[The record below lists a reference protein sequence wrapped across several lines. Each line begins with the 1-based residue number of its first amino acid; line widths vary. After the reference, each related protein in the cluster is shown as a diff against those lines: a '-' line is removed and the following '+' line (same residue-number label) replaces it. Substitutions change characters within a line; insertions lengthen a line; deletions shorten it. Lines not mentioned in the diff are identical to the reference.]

1 MSTVITGAAGFIGSH
16 YANSLANLGVD
27 VIAVDCLTYAGK
39 LANIDVEKMLFY
51 EVDIRDKDKIE
62 KIFKKNKIDTII
74 NFAAETHV
82 DNSINN
88 PAPFLTTNIIGV
100 MNLLDCSAK
109 FNVEKFIQISTDEVF
124 GSLESGYAN
133 EDARLNP
140 SSPYSASK
148 ASAELLI
155 NSYYK
160 TYNLSTNIIRLSNNY
175 GPKQYDEKL
184 IPYTL
189 KQISK
194 NMKIGIYGNGMNIR
208 EWLYVDDAVNAINMV
223 ISNGRINQSYN
234 VSSGEF
240 KNNLEVVSS
249 ILNYF
254 GMNDS
259 MIEFVDDRKGHDY
272 RYAIDAQKIT
282 NELGWK
288 TEVKFEAGISKTI
301 DWYTSNRDWWN
312 KTK

>member
-1 MSTVITGAAGFIGSH
+1 MSTVVTGAAGFIGSH
-16 YANSLANLGVD
+16 YANSLVSLGVD

-39 LANIDVEKMLFY
+39 LSNIDLEKMKFC
-51 EVDIRDKDKIE
+51 EIDICDKDKID
-62 KIFKKNKIDTII
+62 KIFKENRVDTIV

-88 PAPFLTTNIIGV
+88 PTPFLTTNILGV
-100 MNLLDCSAK
+100 MNLLDCSVK

-124 GSLESGYAN
+124 GSLKTGYAN
-133 EDARLNP
+133 EEARLNP

-155 NSYYK
+155 NSYFK
-160 TYNLSTNIIRLSNNY
+160 TYNINTNIIRLCNNY

-194 NMKIGIYGNGMNIR
+194 NMKIGIYGDGMNVR
-208 EWLYVDDAVNAINMV
+208 EWLYVEDAVNAINT
-223 ISNGRINQSYN
+223 IIFNGKINETYN

-240 KNNLEVVSS
+240 KNNLEVVRS
-249 ILNYF
+249 ILKF
-254 GMNDS
+254 FDMNDS
-259 MIEFVDDRKGHDY
+259 MIEFVEDRKGHDF
-272 RYAIDAQKIT
+272 RYAIDTQKVT

-288 TEVKFEAGISKTI
+288 SEVKFEKGISSTI
-301 DWYTSNRDWWN
+301 NWYISNRDWWSE
-312 KTK
+312 TK

>member
-16 YANSLANLGVD
+16 YVNSLMSLGVD

-39 LANIDVEKMLFY
+39 LSNIDTGKIKFY
-51 EVDIRDKDKIE
+51 EIDIRDKE
-62 KIFKKNKIDTII
+62 RMEGVFKENVVDTIV

-88 PAPFLTTNIIGV
+88 PAPFLTTNILGV
-100 MNLLDCSAK
+100 TNLLDCAAK
-109 FNVEKFIQISTDEVF
+109 FNIEKFIQISTDEVF
-124 GSLESGYAN
+124 GSFKTGYAN
-133 EDARLNP
+133 ESARLNP

-155 NSYYK
+155 NSYHK
-160 TYNLSTNIIRLSNNY
+160 TYKINTNIIRLSNNY

-194 NMKIGIYGNGMNIR
+194 NMKIGIYGDGKNIR
-208 EWLYVDDAVNAINMV
+208 EWLYVEDAVKAINTIV
-223 ISNGRINQSYN
+223 LNGKVNESYN

-240 KNNLEVVSS
+240 KNNLEVVRG
-249 ILNYF
+249 ILEFF

-259 MIEFVDDRKGHDY
+259 MIEFVEDRKGHDF
-272 RYAIDAQKIT
+272 RYAIDSNKIT

-288 TEVKFEAGISKTI
+288 AEIDFENGISDTI
-301 DWYTSNRDWWN
+301 KWYINNRNWWERS
-312 KTK
+312 K

>member
-16 YANSLANLGVD
+16 YANSLMNLGID

-39 LANIDVEKMLFY
+39 LSNIDTEKIKFY
-51 EVDIRDKDKIE
+51 EIDIRDKERLE
-62 KIFKKNKIDTII
+62 KVFKENVVDTIV

-88 PAPFLTTNIIGV
+88 PAPFLTTNILGV
-100 MNLLDCSAK
+100 TNLLDCVAK
-109 FNVEKFIQISTDEVF
+109 FNIEKFIQISTDEVF
-124 GSLESGYAN
+124 GSLKTGFAN
-133 EDARLNP
+133 ESARLNP

-155 NSYYK
+155 NSYHK
-160 TYNLSTNIIRLSNNY
+160 TYKINTSIIRLSNNY

-194 NMKIGIYGNGMNIR
+194 NMKIGIYGDGKNIR
-208 EWLYVDDAVNAINMV
+208 EWLYVEDAVEAINAIV
-223 ISNGRINQSYN
+223 LNGKVNESYN

-240 KNNLEVVSS
+240 KNNLEVVRE
-249 ILNYF
+249 ILKFF

-259 MIEFVDDRKGHDY
+259 MIEFVEDRKGHDF
-272 RYAIDAQKIT
+272 RYAIDSSKIT

-288 TEVKFEAGISKTI
+288 AEINFENGISNTI
-301 DWYTSNRDWWN
+301 NWYLGNRNWWERS
-312 KTK
+312 K

>member
-1 MSTVITGAAGFIGSH
+1 MSTLITGAAGFIGSH
-16 YANSLANLGVD
+16 YTDSLINLGFEV
-27 VIAVDCLTYAGK
+27 VAVDCLTYAGK
-39 LANIDVEKMLFY
+39 LSNINIEKLKFY
-51 EVDIRDKDKIE
+51 EIDIRNKDELE
-62 KIFKKNKIDTII
+62 KIFKENRVDTIV

-88 PAPFLTTNIIGV
+88 PAPFITTNILGV
-100 MNLLDCSAK
+100 TNLLDYCTK

-124 GSLESGYAN
+124 GSLNTGYVN

-155 NSYYK
+155 NSYHK
-160 TYNLSTNIIRLSNNY
+160 TYGINTNIIRLSNNY

-194 NMKIGIYGNGMNIR
+194 NKKIGIYGDGKNVR
-208 EWLYVDDAVNAINMV
+208 EWLYVEDAVNAINTIV
-223 ISNGRINQSYN
+223 FNGKTNEAYN

-240 KNNLEVVSS
+240 KNNLEVVRS
-249 ILNYF
+249 ILEFF
-254 GMNDS
+254 GMDDS
-259 MIEFVDDRKGHDY
+259 AIEFVGDRKGHDF
-272 RYAIDAQKIT
+272 RYAMDGLKIR
-282 NELGWK
+282 NNLNWK
-288 TEVKFEAGISKTI
+288 SEINFEKGIFQTI
-301 DWYTSNRDWWN
+301 KWYKSNRDWWD
-312 KTK
+312 

>member
-1 MSTVITGAAGFIGSH
+1 MSTLITGAAGFIGSH
-16 YANSLANLGVD
+16 YTDSLINLGFEV
-27 VIAVDCLTYAGK
+27 VAVDCLTYAGK
-39 LANIDVEKMLFY
+39 LSNINIEKLKFY
-51 EVDIRDKDKIE
+51 EIDIRNKDKLE
-62 KIFKKNKIDTII
+62 KIFKENRVDTIV

-82 DNSINN
+82 DNSIDN
-88 PAPFLTTNIIGV
+88 PAPFITTNILGV
-100 MNLLDCSAK
+100 TNLLDYCTK

-124 GSLESGYAN
+124 GSLNTGYVN

-155 NSYYK
+155 NSYHK
-160 TYNLSTNIIRLSNNY
+160 TYGINTNIIRLSNNY

-194 NMKIGIYGNGMNIR
+194 NKKIGIYGDGKNVR
-208 EWLYVDDAVNAINMV
+208 EWLYVEDAVNAINTIV
-223 ISNGRINQSYN
+223 FNGKTNEAYN

-240 KNNLEVVSS
+240 KNNLEVVRS
-249 ILNYF
+249 ILEFF

-259 MIEFVDDRKGHDY
+259 AIEFVGDRKGHDF
-272 RYAIDAQKIT
+272 RYAMDGLKIR
-282 NELGWK
+282 NNLNWK
-288 TEVKFEAGISKTI
+288 SEINFEKGIFQTI
-301 DWYTSNRDWWN
+301 KWYKSNRDWWD
-312 KTK
+312 

>member
-39 LANIDVEKMLFY
+39 LSNIDVEKMLFY
-51 EVDIRDKDKIE
+51 EVDIRDKDKLE
-62 KIFKKNKIDTII
+62 KIFKKNKVDTIV

-88 PAPFLTTNIIGV
+88 PTPFLTTNIMGV

-155 NSYYK
+155 NSYFK
-160 TYNLSTNIIRLSNNY
+160 TYQVSTKIIRLSNNY

-189 KQISK
+189 KQIAK

-208 EWLYVDDAVNAINMV
+208 EWLYVDDAVNAINMI
-223 ISNGRINQSYN
+223 ISNGRVNQSYN

-301 DWYTSNRDWWN
+301 DWYISNRDWWN